1 MRDTDSGDKDAEQCK
16 KELDRGDRRLD
27 AAGTYQKI

>member
-16 KELDRGDRRLD
+16 KEFDIGDRWPD
-27 AAGTYQKI
+27 EAGTYQKI